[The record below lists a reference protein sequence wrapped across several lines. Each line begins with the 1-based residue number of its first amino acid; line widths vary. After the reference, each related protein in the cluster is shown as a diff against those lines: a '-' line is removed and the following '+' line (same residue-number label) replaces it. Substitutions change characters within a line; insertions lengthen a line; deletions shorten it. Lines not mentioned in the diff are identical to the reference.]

1 MQESFKVLSLSH
13 RKAAVDVRE
22 LMHLSDQAASNLA
35 SNLNKILG
43 LEEVLVLSTCNR
55 TEIYFSSAVDRSME
69 VLRLLC
75 MEKGIGNPLKYEHFF
90 EYIDDEAAAVRHLFR
105 VAMGLDSQVI
115 GDLQISNQVKLAYAA
130 SAKLNLAG
138 PFLHRLMHT
147 IFHANKRVQQET
159 PYRDGAASISYA
171 SAELAKELVNMHQ
184 QPSILVVGMGEM
196 GRDVAKNLANSFDRI
211 ALSNRTD
218 AKAAVLAEEIGAEM
232 VPHADL
238 YQALKDHTVV
248 ISAVSG
254 DTPIFRP
261 EHFQGLADF
270 QQKFLIDLCVPR
282 SVDPAVENI
291 PGILVYDIDEIKTR
305 TDETV
310 SRRIAA
316 IPAVEAIIDSEMSGF
331 NLWRKEL
338 SISPVI
344 QRFKEALEDIRK
356 DELARYLKNA
366 SEQESQ
372 LAEKITKSMIN
383 KIIKL
388 PVLQLKA
395 ACQRGEEE
403 NLAEVLNDLFNLEAM
418 ERSPNRG

>member
-1 MQESFKVLSLSH
+1 MHGQLVTV
-13 RKAAVDVRE
+13 AV
-22 LMHLSDQAASNLA
+22 
-35 SNLNKILG
+35 
-43 LEEVLVLSTCNR
+43 
-55 TEIYFSSAVDRSME
+55 
-69 VLRLLC
+69 
-75 MEKGIGNPLKYEHFF
+75 P
-90 EYIDDEAAAVRHLFR
+90 
-105 VAMGLDSQVI
+105 
-115 GDLQISNQVKLAYAA
+115 
-130 SAKLNLAG
+130 
-138 PFLHRLMHT
+138 
-147 IFHANKRVQQET
+147 
-159 PYRDGAASISYA
+159 
-171 SAELAKELVNMHQ
+171 
-184 QPSILVVGMGEM
+184 
-196 GRDVAKNLANSFDRI
+196 
-211 ALSNRTD
+211 
-218 AKAAVLAEEIGAEM
+218 EM

-331 NLWRKEL
+331 NMWRKEL

-388 PVLQLKA
+388 SHP
-395 ACQRGEEE
+395 
-403 NLAEVLNDLFNLEAM
+403 
-418 ERSPNRG
+418 RSGASGKSFHFSFVKEKTEHVSSIVF